1 MTKMKTKIDASE
13 TVANKNNRRVFWQ
26 NKSEWF
32 KKFWNSSIKMQRQRT
47 GPYCSIVTISTN
59 QTAMLHDTVMLW
71 KQNKR
76 EILKQVC
83 SSYLQLWFVTSWR
96 SLPVNFFFK
105 MSAAFER
112 KSTVLYGDAT
122 PSPSLTLFHC
132 LSSQL
137 LVCWINTLLSP
148 SYVTEASKLLRRSP
162 RPDADQ
168 QEARIIRIYKIKK
181 VYISNIKIIQRKPFR
196 YPCPP
201 HASRHSCMVSLQ
213 VHVTR
218 GLVADTIAWISET
231 LAGWNRRFCV
241 MKAVKFGTLKYVIG
255 KVP

>member
-1 MTKMKTKIDASE
+1 M
-13 TVANKNNRRVFWQ
+13 
-26 NKSEWF
+26 
-32 KKFWNSSIKMQRQRT
+32 
-47 GPYCSIVTISTN
+47 P
-59 QTAMLHDTVMLW
+59 W

-83 SSYLQLWFVTSWR
+83 SSYLQLWFVISWR

-168 QEARIIRIYKIKK
+168 QEARIIRTNIQ
-181 VYISNIKIIQRKPFR
+181 NIKRAYFKRKNTTKETFQISMSTTCLPTFLYGISASPRNQRF
-196 YPCPP
+196 
-201 HASRHSCMVSLQ
+201 SCW
-213 VHVTR
+213 HH
-218 GLVADTIAWISET
+218 
-231 LAGWNRRFCV
+231 CV
-241 MKAVKFGTLKYVIG
+241 NLRNTCWLK
-255 KVP
+255 